1 MFSIA
6 MKGLKYSIFALVVV
20 VASMTSCDSKR
31 DASDLYGMWQL
42 TQWRNADGQV
52 VATKED
58 MIYYSFQLQMA
69 RFTRSTSPRV
79 EIRALCER
87 TEGMIRIYDPFVY
100 IGNEHDSVVPME
112 NLRYVGV
119 PRNGE
124 MKVVSLSSGS
134 LVLATEAADTLTFR
148 KY

>member
-1 MFSIA
+1 

-42 TQWRNADGQV
+42 TQWRSADGQV
-52 VATKED
+52 IATKED
-58 MIYYSFQLQMA
+58 KVYYSFQLQMA
-69 RFTRSTSPRV
+69 RFTRLTSPRV

-119 PRNGE
+119 PSNGE
-124 MKVVSLSSGS
+124 MKVISLSSGS

>member
-1 MFSIA
+1 

-52 VATKED
+52 IATKED
-58 MIYYSFQLQMA
+58 KVYYSFQLQMA
-69 RFTRSTSPRV
+69 RFTRLTSPRV

-100 IGNEHDSVVPME
+100 IGNEHDSVVSMDT
-112 NLRYVGV
+112 LRYVGV

-134 LVLATEAADTLTFR
+134 LVLASEAADTLAFR

>member
-1 MFSIA
+1 

-42 TQWRNADGQV
+42 TQWRSADGQV
-52 VATKED
+52 IATKED
-58 MIYYSFQLQMA
+58 KVYYSFQLQMA
-69 RFTRSTSPRV
+69 RFTRLTSPRV

-119 PRNGE
+119 PSNGE

>member
-6 MKGLKYSIFALVVV
+6 MKGLKYSIFALIVVM
-20 VASMTSCDSKR
+20 ASMTSCDSKR
-31 DASDLYGMWQL
+31 DDSELYGMWQL

-58 MIYYSFQLQMA
+58 EVYYSFQLQMV
-69 RFTRSTSPRV
+69 RFTRLTSPKV

-100 IGNEHDSVVPME
+100 LGNEHDSVVSMDT
-112 NLRYVGV
+112 LRYVGV

-134 LVLATEAADTLTFR
+134 LVLASEAADTLAFR

>member
-6 MKGLKYSIFALVVV
+6 MNGLKYSIFALVVV

-58 MIYYSFQLQMA
+58 MIYYSFQFA
-69 RFTRSTSPRV
+69 
-79 EIRALCER
+79 
-87 TEGMIRIYDPFVY
+87 IYY
-100 IGNEHDSVVPME
+100 N
-112 NLRYVGV
+112 
-119 PRNGE
+119 
-124 MKVVSLSSGS
+124 
-134 LVLATEAADTLTFR
+134 TF
-148 KY
+148 

>member
-1 MFSIA
+1 

-42 TQWRNADGQV
+42 TQWRSADGQV
-52 VATKED
+52 IATKED
-58 MIYYSFQLQMA
+58 KVYYSFQLQMA
-69 RFTRSTSPRV
+69 RFTRLTSPRV

-134 LVLATEAADTLTFR
+134 LVFATEAADTLTFR

>member
-1 MFSIA
+1 
-6 MKGLKYSIFALVVV
+6 MKGLRYSIFALVVV

-42 TQWRNADGQV
+42 TQWRSADGQV
-52 VATKED
+52 IATKED
-58 MIYYSFQLQMA
+58 KVYYSFQLQMA
-69 RFTRSTSPRV
+69 RFTRLTSPRV

-119 PRNGE
+119 PSNGE
-124 MKVVSLSSGS
+124 MKVISLSSGS